1 MKFNKKFLESH
12 IEIISIAEN
21 GKTKKHDTVE
31 FFRTG
36 GKSILKNNR
45 KSKNGH
51 IQKKST

>member
-1 MKFNKKFLESH
+1 MKINKKWLNSH
-12 IEIISIAEN
+12 VEILTMDNN
-21 GKTKKHDTVE
+21 GKLKKNDTLE

-45 KSKNGH
+45 KGKNGH